1 MARILVVDDDKDI
14 FEVVQYIAAQDGHE
28 VYRAANGREGLER
41 AGRDHPDL
49 IILDIMMPEM
59 DGLTLNTQLTA
70 QAATKDI
77 PVIILTA
84 KGRMRESFLSAPNV
98 QRYMDK
104 PFEPTALQ
112 DEIRAVLAKK
122 NAKPAS

>member
-14 FEVVQYIAAQDGHE
+14 FEVIQYIAMQDGHE
-28 VYRAANGREGLER
+28 VFRAANGREGLER
-41 AGRDHPDL
+41 AVRDRPDV

-59 DGLTLNTQLTA
+59 DGFTMNTQLTS

-84 KGRMRESFLSAPNV
+84 KGRMRDTFVSAPNV
-98 QRYMDK
+98 QSYMEK

-122 NAKPAS
+122 NAKPR

>member
-1 MARILVVDDDKDI
+1 MKYTVA
-14 FEVVQYIAAQDGHE
+14 EDGHE
-28 VYRAANGREGLER
+28 VLQASNGREGLER
-41 AGRDHPDL
+41 ATRERPDL

-59 DGLTLNTQLTA
+59 DGFTMNTHLTA

-84 KGRMRESFLSAPNV
+84 KGQMRDTFVSAPNV
-98 QRYMDK
+98 QSYMNK

-112 DEIRAVLAKK
+112 DAIRAVLAKK
-122 NAKPAS
+122 SAKPK